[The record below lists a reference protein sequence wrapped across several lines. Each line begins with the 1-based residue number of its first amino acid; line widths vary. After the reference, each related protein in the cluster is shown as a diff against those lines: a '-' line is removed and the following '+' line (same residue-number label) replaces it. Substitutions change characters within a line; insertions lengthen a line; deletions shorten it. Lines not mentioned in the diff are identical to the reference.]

1 IEEIVADSSQLE
13 FVGLQPTHGMGKH
26 SFTDFLSNWAAS
38 GIYSSSTHLPP
49 QFEYINIGEEQP
61 VRTLC
66 NGLWMLEREGIRLA
80 ILYAPANEWGNCG
93 VARRI
98 NVEIAVPGEQRGI
111 ELAARLFQQMEA
123 AVQTAKSYRG
133 KVLSFEDEDSY
144 SGQSDG
150 VKVHTL
156 SKVDR
161 DDVILP

>member
-1 IEEIVADSSQLE
+1 VAASTLRQ
-13 FVGLQPTHGMGKH
+13 FVGLQPPQGMGKL
-26 SFTDFLSNWAAS
+26 SFTDFLSKGVVS
-38 GIYSSSTHLPP
+38 FVDSSTPPVPP

-66 NGLWMLEREGIRLA
+66 NGLWLVEGEGLRLA

-98 NVEIAVPGEQRGI
+98 NVEIAVPGEPRGI
-111 ELAARLFQQMEA
+111 ELAARLFEQMEG